1 MPTRCFCPPELGR
14 VAVAQFGKTNQGEQF
29 VDPRVHL
36 GRAALAGQLHR
47 EADVAGHGAR
57 LQQVEVLEHHADAL
71 ALLLQC
77 PGGRVVRSTP
87 PPAPALV
94 GRSSRLMQRIS
105 VLLPAPERP
114 MTPKISP
121 ACTLR
126 VTWSRASVA
135 AEAPRRL
142 A

>member
-1 MPTRCFCPPELGR
+1 

-36 GRAALAGQLHR
+36 GRAAGRPAPS

-87 PPAPALV
+87 QPARCPVGPFQQVDAADQRALAGAGAADDAEDLAGLHV
-94 GRSSRLMQRIS
+94 EGHL
-105 VLLPAPERP
+105 V
-114 MTPKISP
+114 
-121 ACTLR
+121 
-126 VTWSRASVA
+126 RASVA